1 MWVNCNLNQAFVNQR
16 QVIRRIKSKANDMVR
31 IHTLFQQIA
40 TFSTFHFQHIAYAG
54 EDDSFITN
62 PHIIS
67 NSDMAVHLLARF
79 IEMLPG
85 LFANFSMTPL
95 ILLSPWS
102 IIFIE
107 WKILFSMS

>member
-1 MWVNCNLNQAFVNQR
+1 MGELQSESGFRQSETSHYAFFLC
-16 QVIRRIKSKANDMVR
+16 IGKD
-31 IHTLFQQIA
+31 FA
-40 TFSTFHFQHIAYAG
+40 TFSAFHFQYIAYAG

-67 NSDMAVHLLARF
+67 NSDMAVHLLTPF
-79 IEMLPG
+79 IEMLSG

-95 ILLSPWS
+95 TPLILLSLWS

>member
-16 QVIRRIKSKANDMVR
+16 QVIMLSFYAPERI
-31 IHTLFQQIA
+31 FA

-54 EDDSFITN
+54 EDDNFITN

-79 IEMLPG
+79 IEMLSG
-85 LFANFSMTPL
+85 LYANFSMTPL

>member
-1 MWVNCNLNQAFVNQR
+1 MIRVNCNLNQAFVNQR
-16 QVIRRIKSKANDMVR
+16 QVIMLSFYAPERI
-31 IHTLFQQIA
+31 FA
-40 TFSTFHFQHIAYAG
+40 TFSIFHFQHIAYAG

-67 NSDMAVHLLARF
+67 NSDMAVPLLARF
-79 IEMLPG
+79 IEMLSS
-85 LFANFSMTPL
+85 LYVNFSITQLTPL
-95 ILLSPWS
+95 ILFSPWS

>member
-1 MWVNCNLNQAFVNQR
+1 MIRVNCNLNQAFVNQR
-16 QVIRRIKSKANDMVR
+16 QAIMLSFAAPERI
-31 IHTLFQQIA
+31 FA

-54 EDDSFITN
+54 EDDSLITN

-79 IEMLPG
+79 IEMLSG
-85 LFANFSMTPL
+85 LFANFSMTLLTPL
-95 ILLSPWS
+95 ILFSPWS

>member
-1 MWVNCNLNQAFVNQR
+1 MWVNCNLNQAFANQK
-16 QVIRRIKSKANDMVR
+16 QAIMLSFYAPERI
-31 IHTLFQQIA
+31 FA
-40 TFSTFHFQHIAYAG
+40 TFSNFHFQYIAYAG

-79 IEMLPG
+79 IEMLSG
-85 LFANFSMTPL
+85 LFANFSMTPLTPL

>member
-1 MWVNCNLNQAFVNQR
+1 MLSFYAPE
-16 QVIRRIKSKANDMVR
+16 RI
-31 IHTLFQQIA
+31 FA
-40 TFSTFHFQHIAYAG
+40 TFSTFHFQNIAYTG
-54 EDDSFITN
+54 EDDRFITN

-79 IEMLPG
+79 IEMLSG
-85 LFANFSMTPL
+85 LYANFSMTPL
-95 ILLSPWS
+95 TPLILLSLWS

>member
-1 MWVNCNLNQAFVNQR
+1 MWVNCNLNQAFANQR
-16 QVIRRIKSKANDMVR
+16 QAIMLSFAASERI
-31 IHTLFQQIA
+31 FA
-40 TFSTFHFQHIAYAG
+40 TFSAFHFQYIAYAG

-79 IEMLPG
+79 IEMLSG

-95 ILLSPWS
+95 TPLILLSLWS

>member
-1 MWVNCNLNQAFVNQR
+1 MWVNCNLNQAFANQR
-16 QVIRRIKSKANDMVR
+16 QVIMLSFAASERI
-31 IHTLFQQIA
+31 FA
-40 TFSTFHFQHIAYAG
+40 TFSNFHFQYIAYAG

-95 ILLSPWS
+95 TPLILFSPWS

-107 WKILFSMS
+107 WRILFSMS

>member
-1 MWVNCNLNQAFVNQR
+1 MWVNCNLNQAFANQR
-16 QVIRRIKSKANDMVR
+16 QVIILSFAAPERI
-31 IHTLFQQIA
+31 FA
-40 TFSTFHFQHIAYAG
+40 TFSTFHFQNIAYTG
-54 EDDSFITN
+54 EDDRFITN

-67 NSDMAVHLLARF
+67 NSDMVVDLLVRF
-79 IEMLPG
+79 IEMLSG

-107 WKILFSMS
+107 K